1 MKKLFLLTSVFAA
14 ALFTACS
21 SDEPAVS
28 GGNGDESGNT
38 ETHYLAVN
46 VVSTSGQGASF
57 AQSRADVN
65 PMDPTTGY
73 ENGTTDENKVTKV
86 RFYFFDEKGEAV
98 NVKAGATHNYYDW
111 EEDKDEDYGNGIVDP
126 NVTRQLNAV
135 LVINTKEGDALPA
148 QMLAVVNPRSFLDG
162 KSYDLEAI
170 RLLSSDYATYAN
182 GGTIVGENHVSE
194 GNEFPMCNA
203 VYMDPTITIVS
214 KPEDQIVKANRITT
228 ENYQNSPENAKKFP
242 VNIYVEREVAK
253 VRVNTE
259 GMTFENNMLKLQH
272 KTGDEYSDLTVDGKQ
287 IYLKLNGWNVTG
299 DLTRCYLSKRIN
311 VAWTNAS
318 LGFVWN
324 YPTFFRS
331 YWASECNASGTTN
344 RYINFKDADNCG
356 FTGDKTFT
364 YCNENAG
371 RAANSTKKPTKVM
384 LSGMLCDADGN
395 ALTICEYYGVKF
407 IETPDKE
414 TGEQLPALKAQVLK
428 YLTEDGTKYY
438 KKTEVNGDD
447 VYTLISTEDIT
458 FKTAKAAGKLDAN
471 GKGTYYVFPCLT
483 NEAME
488 YAWYTAIGADGEYNA
503 GDLNDKL
510 LASQHAKIWNTGDTY
525 YYADIEHYGKQKGVV
540 RNHIY
545 DIAVGG
551 IYGFG
556 TPVWD
561 DEEII
566 VPEKPEDDDTYIAA
580 KINILSWRI
589 VPSTVV
595 FDWK

>member
-28 GGNGDESGNT
+28 GGNDETGNT

-46 VVSTSGQGASF
+46 VVSTSGMGASF
-57 AQSRADVN
+57 AQSRADV
-65 PMDPTTGY
+65 DPQDPRTGY
-73 ENGTTDENKVTKV
+73 ENGTADENKVTKV
-86 RFYFFDEKGEAV
+86 RFYFFDENDEAV
-98 NVKAGATHNYYDW
+98 VVKAGATHNYYDW
-111 EEDKDEDYGNGIVDP
+111 EEAEDKNFGDGVVDP

-135 LVINTKEGDALPA
+135 LVINTKAGDALPA
-148 QMLAVVNPRSFLDG
+148 KMLAVVNPREFLDG
-162 KSYDLEAI
+162 RSFDLEDI
-170 RLLSSDYATYAN
+170 RALTSDYATYAN
-182 GGTIVGENHVSE
+182 GGTIDFRDNDGIGEYHVSK

-203 VYMDPTITIVS
+203 VYLQDG
-214 KPEDQIVKANRITT
+214 EIVKANRITT
-228 ENYQNSPENAKKFP
+228 ENYQNTPENAEKNP

-253 VRVNTE
+253 VRVNTGE
-259 GMTFENNMLKLQH
+259 MTFEGGLLKLKH
-272 KTGDEYSDLTVDGKQ
+272 KVADNKYDDMTVDGQQ
-287 IYLKLNGWNVTG
+287 IYLKLNGWNVTA
-299 DLTRCYLSKRIN
+299 DLNSGYLSKRIN
-311 VAWTNAS
+311 KSWTNET

-324 YPTFFRS
+324 YPAFFRS
-331 YWASECNASGTTN
+331 YWADECTDAVN

-364 YCNENAG
+364 YCNENAVRTSKTG
-371 RAANSTKKPTKVM
+371 NQPTKVI
-384 LSGMLCDADGN
+384 LSGKLCDEQGN

-407 IETPDKE
+407 IEIPDKE
-414 TGEQLPALKAQVLK
+414 TGELLPALKAQVLK

-438 KKTEVNGDD
+438 KRTEESGKAI
-447 VYTLISTEDIT
+447 YTPISPADIT
-458 FKTAKAAGKLDAN
+458 FKTATVAGKLDKN
-471 GKGTYYVFPCLT
+471 KKGTYYVYPCLT
-483 NEAME
+483 ENNTKIK
-488 YAWYTAIGADGEYNA
+488 WYTAADGESNITGTA
-503 GDLNDKL
+503 LNNIL
-510 LASQHAKIWNTGDTY
+510 LNMQHAKIWNTGDTY